1 MAKSADRAVTA
12 VHEKPDSGFRYFS
25 DDEFYARW
33 RRVRESMVQAELD
46 ACIITNPENIYYLTG
61 LHHQGYFAY
70 TSLILPLDKEP
81 MLISREMERAIVRD
95 MLVPGVTHRPYSDG
109 VPVVPQAM
117 NTEEDLTLGGAAKG
131 GEIRG
136 LNPWS
141 IPSLGQSV
149 QTNEDAELKD
159 YAEPAKITCRALK
172 ELGVS
177 SGRVAFEKTSSFLP
191 YKVAEGFVNEMPDI
205 DWQDGSDIVNACRI
219 VQSETELE
227 CTRKAAEISDAMLM
241 AGVAAAGPGIAKKDV
256 MAIIY
261 QVMLQRGSTY
271 PAYVPL
277 VRSTRTIEHEHGTW
291 ENGALTQEDMLF
303 MEMSGCVWRYH
314 APIGRLIHVGELP
327 SHAAKAHEVCAEAL
341 LSAADAIRPGVT
353 ADSVYN
359 AWQKCVDKAGLSHYH
374 RHHCGYIIGIGFP
387 PCWSGSGVPRS
398 LRRGSD
404 MIIEAG
410 MVFLLMSWLLRTGEG
425 DAFICD
431 TIQVT
436 ESGCEFL
443 TRAPHDLIAR

>member
-1 MAKSADRAVTA
+1 MAESAGNAAVTLQD
-12 VHEKPDSGFRYFS
+12 KPQGDFRYFS
-25 DDEFYARW
+25 DDEFYMRW
-33 RRVRESMVQAELD
+33 QRVRESMVQAKLD
-46 ACIITNPENIYYLTG
+46 ACMITNPENIYYLTG

-70 TSLILPLDKEP
+70 TSLILPLEREP
-81 MLISREMERAIVRD
+81 LLISRAMEKAIVRD
-95 MLVPGVTHRPYSDG
+95 MLVPGVTHYPYSDG
-109 VPVVPQAM
+109 VPLLPEAK
-117 NTEEDLTLGGAAKG
+117 NRREDLTLVGPAED
-131 GEIRG
+131 GEVRG

-141 IPSLGQSV
+141 IPSLAASV
-149 QTNEDAELKD
+149 QTTDGVELKD
-159 YAEPAKITCRALK
+159 YAEPAKITCHALK
-172 ELGVS
+172 QLGLS
-177 SGRVAFEKTSSFLP
+177 SARVAFEKTSSFLP
-191 YKVAEGFVNEMPDI
+191 YKIAEEFVKEMPAVA
-205 DWQDGSDIVNACRI
+205 WQDGSDIVNACRI

-256 MAIIY
+256 MGIIY

-277 VRSTRTIEHEHGTW
+277 VRSTRTLDHEHGTW
-291 ENGALTQEDMLF
+291 ESGTLTHEDMLF

-327 SHAAKAHEVCAEAL
+327 SHAEKTHKVCAEAL
-341 LSAADAIRPGVT
+341 ASAADAIRPGVT
-353 ADSVYN
+353 ADSVYT
-359 AWQKCVDKAGLSHYH
+359 AWQKCVDKAGLSHYR
-374 RHHCGYIIGIGFP
+374 RHHCGYIVGIGFP

-398 LRRGSD
+398 LRQGSD

-431 TIQVT
+431 TVRVT
-436 ESGCEFL
+436 ENGCEFL
-443 TRAPHDLIAR
+443 TRAPHGLIAR